1 MTDYRFCRRL
11 IEEIQKNI
19 AKTRECLD
27 LDDWE
32 KLGGIYIPYP
42 EKSYT
47 RIKKLLS
54 EINSMCTENIHIE
67 LTDDKCREIYVK
79 LK

>member
-1 MTDYRFCRRL
+1 MTDNRFCRK
-11 IEEIQKNI
+11 IISEIQKNI
-19 AKTRECLD
+19 AKTRESMD
-27 LDDWE
+27 LEDFE

-54 EINSMCTENIHIE
+54 EINSMFTENIHIE
-67 LTDDKCREIYVK
+67 LTDNSREIYVK
-79 LK
+79 IK

>member
-19 AKTRECLD
+19 IKTQQSLD
-27 LDDWE
+27 LKDWE
-32 KLGGIYIPYP
+32 RLGGIYIPYP
-42 EKSYT
+42 AKAYT
-47 RIKKLLS
+47 RITNLLNQ
-54 EINSMCTENIHIE
+54 INSMCTENIHIE